1 MVAGS
6 CRGSTHRIRIHYYS
20 SKIHSPRRLIVKG
33 IVKTFWLIFILLM
46 PVAAAFAVEQPGA
59 EQNLRIIQVDGH
71 GIARV
76 DPDQAF
82 MSFAIDTKG
91 STAQEAGARN
101 AQIAAR
107 VIATLKSK
115 VAPGGKVETGG
126 YSLSPLYAA
135 IGHPSATRINSW
147 TASNGI
153 DVECDPSAAGGLLDA
168 AQAAGA
174 QGSSNVDTESG
185 SGRARLDLSVSGTAL
200 TASAASALSAERANK
215 VVDLIKARLGGKG
228 TVKITRGSVQAETE
242 QVGNQTPDIIGYQAS
257 NSITVETAAI
267 DQVGG
272 LIDAAIAAGANR
284 ANFVNFNLR
293 DDSRARSEAIADACK
308 EAQLKANAAAQALGL
323 KIKRVLKITSA
334 GDFYP
339 QQQQYDLS
347 ERASFSASVTATTPI
362 RPGEL
367 TVQATVTVVYELE

>member
-1 MVAGS
+1 M
-6 CRGSTHRIRIHYYS
+6 
-20 SKIHSPRRLIVKG
+20 
-33 IVKTFWLIFILLM
+33 KTFWLIFILLM
-46 PVAAAFAVEQPGA
+46 PVAAAFAEEQPGA

-71 GIARV
+71 GIARA

-101 AQIAAR
+101 AQIATR
-107 VIATLKSK
+107 VMAALKSK
-115 VAPGGKVETGG
+115 VGSGGKVETGG
-126 YSLSPLYAA
+126 YSLSPLYAPT
-135 IGHPSATRINSW
+135 IGHPSAIRIGSW
-147 TASNGI
+147 TATNEI
-153 DVECDPSAAGGLLDA
+153 NVECDPPLAGRLLDA
-168 AQAAGA
+168 AQSAGA
-174 QGSSNVDTESG
+174 LGSSSINTESG
-185 SGRARLDLSVSGTAL
+185 SSQARLDLNVS
-200 TASAASALSAERANK
+200 ASALSASEASTLSAEKARK
-215 VVDLIKARLGGKG
+215 MVDLIKAKLGGKG
-228 TVKITRGSVQAETE
+228 TVKFVQGSVVAESE
-242 QVGNQTPDIIGYQAS
+242 QGGSQTQETIGYQAS
-257 NSITVETAAI
+257 NSISIETGAI
-267 DQVGG
+267 DQVGS

-339 QQQQYDLS
+339 QQQQYNLS